1 MTDIA
6 GFSTLEYLAHINAS
20 FSNEKLCEWTQN
32 QRIEYKTLLD
42 ALEQSNGTNSCATKE
57 EKGRSLEEIASF
69 LLNNCGHIFDV
80 DRNIRTCTNEI
91 DNLMKL
97 TAAGKALQRNG
108 ILSAY
113 YTNFIGG

>member
-80 DRNIRTCTNEI
+80 DRNIRT
-91 DNLMKL
+91 
-97 TAAGKALQRNG
+97 
-108 ILSAY
+108 LSL
-113 YTNFIGG
+113 IHI

>member
-42 ALEQSNGTNSCATKE
+42 ALE
-57 EKGRSLEEIASF
+57 
-69 LLNNCGHIFDV
+69 
-80 DRNIRTCTNEI
+80 
-91 DNLMKL
+91 
-97 TAAGKALQRNG
+97 
-108 ILSAY
+108 
-113 YTNFIGG
+113 

>member
-80 DRNIRTCTNEI
+80 DRNIPVSYTH
-91 DNLMKL
+91 L
-97 TAAGKALQRNG
+97 TRGVTGSSPVAAT
-108 ILSAY
+108 I
-113 YTNFIGG
+113 

>member
-42 ALEQSNGTNSCATKE
+42 ALEQPQDAL
-57 EKGRSLEEIASF
+57 LEFFFPITGSPVTV
-69 LLNNCGHIFDV
+69 GV
-80 DRNIRTCTNEI
+80 MVTV
-91 DNLMKL
+91 
-97 TAAGKALQRNG
+97 
-108 ILSAY
+108 
-113 YTNFIGG
+113 

>member
-57 EKGRSLEEIASF
+57 EKGRSLEEIASYYNKF
-69 LLNNCGHIFDV
+69 GQES
-80 DRNIRTCTNEI
+80 RT
-91 DNLMKL
+91 
-97 TAAGKALQRNG
+97 ASPAFPPSRA
-108 ILSAY
+108 
-113 YTNFIGG
+113 